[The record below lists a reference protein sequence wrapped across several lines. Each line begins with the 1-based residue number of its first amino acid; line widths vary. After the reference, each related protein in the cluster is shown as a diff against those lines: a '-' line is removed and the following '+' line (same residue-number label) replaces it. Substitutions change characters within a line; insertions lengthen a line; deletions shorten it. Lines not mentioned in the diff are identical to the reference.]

1 MKVINKIILL
11 ALGLMV
17 PMAACDTDELHDRN
31 NNPQALQ
38 TAPMEFLF
46 TAAQLGSAAGGS
58 AGDNRYIDWRTNIG
72 LCAYAIQQLS
82 TASGGISPGDKYFDN
97 VESYNAP
104 WEFLYGDQLKNLAEV
119 LYQTGPEG
127 FDSQKDVLRNAARI
141 VRVFNFHRLT
151 DYYGNIPY
159 TEALGGIRELEFL
172 PAYNDQQTI
181 YADLLKELDEAA
193 TALRPLVSTSRDDN
207 AFRTADLFFVGD
219 IAKWKKF
226 AYSLMLRLAMRVS
239 NVDAAMANTYAT
251 KAIAGG
257 VMANNLDNVWVMMSS
272 GPSQWT
278 NQNGI
283 SRAFLSGD
291 GGQPTTLS
299 KTLIDE
305 LKGPNAGDVA
315 DDDPRLMIFSEG
327 FNGNVDPLAQ
337 KGLPNGLDQVW

>member
-1 MKVINKIILL
+1 M
-11 ALGLMV
+11 
-17 PMAACDTDELHDRN
+17 
-31 NNPQALQ
+31 
-38 TAPMEFLF
+38 
-46 TAAQLGSAAGGS
+46 
-58 AGDNRYIDWRTNIG
+58 
-72 LCAYAIQQLS
+72 
-82 TASGGISPGDKYFDN
+82 
-97 VESYNAP
+97 
-104 WEFLYGDQLKNLAEV
+104 
-119 LYQTGPEG
+119 
-127 FDSQKDVLRNAARI
+127 
-141 VRVFNFHRLT
+141 FNFHRLT

-159 TEALGGIRELEFL
+159 TDALGGIRNLNFL
-172 PAYNDQQTI
+172 PAYDDQQTI
-181 YADLLKELDEAA
+181 YADLLKELDEAT

-219 IAKWKKF
+219 IDKWKKF

-257 VMANNLDNVWVMMSS
+257 VMASNLDNVWVMMSS

-299 KTLIDE
+299 ATLINE
-305 LKGPNAGDVA
+305 LKGPLASDVA
-315 DDDPRLMIFSEG
+315 DDDPRLMVFSEG

-337 KGLPNGLDQVW
+337 KGLPNGLDQAMVNALVRSTGCQREKQLFTIEPEITSG